1 MAEQAIFG
9 LINTPQN
16 IKLELSNGTL
26 TLKAGSVI
34 TIADGTQKVCQ
45 ADITFTSSTNGE
57 SLVYANTNGTWMQSR
72 LVSKSVSGDIR
83 PLTDTYMM
91 WFDTA
96 NQAVYTYG
104 NDSSSGLLVSLPFAK
119 ITVTNGAISSIDQ
132 VFNEAGYI
140 GSSIFIFKDISG
152 FYPNG
157 MSGLDRKFKT
167 ITTNNILVYN
177 NNGPYT
183 DGIMAFEADDFRRY
197 GYGFFVVDTLPDI
210 SELTDWARYYSKSD
224 NKVYY
229 SAGGVLY
236 VEESVPFCYFSTDD
250 TAPYNIKSFNILN
263 PFLSLDFYK
272 ISDYSKYLSNLL
284 IIQYNGKPKAKQTIQ
299 SVGQM
304 FPTDL
309 ILDIVNGFDLETATG
324 EQLDILAK
332 YIGVSR
338 GYTDSN
344 NQAAMLNDEEFSLLM
359 RLKIIINTG
368 SASLYGLETSLY
380 NFFGNGIQVV
390 DDVDTYGAHTMSLT
404 YFIRDDWANV
414 GLAAIQ
420 QDCLPHPSGVGVSY
434 STFTTSPYFGF
445 VTYDNQTHP
454 ISTGFRDYD
463 DPTKDG
469 QMYTY
474 DKQI

>member
-1 MAEQAIFG
+1 MSFDYAE
-9 LINTPQN
+9 
-16 IKLELSNGTL
+16 
-26 TLKAGSVI
+26 
-34 TIADGTQKVCQ
+34 
-45 ADITFTSSTNGE
+45 
-57 SLVYANTNGTWMQSR
+57 
-72 LVSKSVSGDIR
+72 
-83 PLTDTYMM
+83 
-91 WFDTA
+91 
-96 NQAVYTYG
+96 
-104 NDSSSGLLVSLPFAK
+104 
-119 ITVTNGAISSIDQ
+119 
-132 VFNEAGYI
+132 
-140 GSSIFIFKDISG
+140 
-152 FYPNG
+152 
-157 MSGLDRKFKT
+157 
-167 ITTNNILVYN
+167 
-177 NNGPYT
+177 
-183 DGIMAFEADDFRRY
+183 
-197 GYGFFVVDTLPDI
+197 
-210 SELTDWARYYSKSD
+210 
-224 NKVYY
+224 
-229 SAGGVLY
+229 
-236 VEESVPFCYFSTDD
+236 
-250 TAPYNIKSFNILN
+250 
-263 PFLSLDFYK
+263 
-272 ISDYSKYLSNLL
+272 YLSNLL
-284 IIQYNGKPKAKQTIQ
+284 IIQYFNKPKAAATIKA
-299 SVGQM
+299 VAKM

-344 NQAAMLNDEEFSLLM
+344 NQSAMLTDEEFSLLM

-420 QDCLPHPSGVGVSY
+420 QDCLPHPTGVGVSY

-454 ISTGFRDYD
+454 ISTGFRDYN